1 MNATTMNATSVMS
14 FIITIILLI
23 CGYLA
28 LIQAVN
34 ALSRQ
39 SYYSSRNT
47 VLIDVVIAI
56 MYIIVCGFVGLLFL
70 YSGCN
75 MFVIYGVLALGVLI
89 AVILF
94 VRFCFLNRFGMRK
107 GNVALFLAYFAV
119 VLYLTIFM
127 RIGSEDTSVLTVP
140 FDDLRNALQNR
151 DPEMVQHMVSN
162 ILLFVPFGYLIPAMN
177 PDRLRK
183 CSFAFLGGIVCS
195 TVIEGVQ
202 MIFSLGQSD
211 IDDII
216 ANSIGA
222 VLGYLVVRLVW
233 KYNGIVI

>member
-1 MNATTMNATSVMS
+1 MIPISSMS
-14 FIITIILLI
+14 IFLTFILLI

-34 ALSRQ
+34 SISHQ

-47 VLIDVVIAI
+47 LLIDVVIAV
-56 MYIIVCGFVGLLFL
+56 MYIVICGVVGLLYI
-70 YSGCN
+70 YSGYN
-75 MFVIYGVLALGVLI
+75 MFIIYAALALGVLTVLI
-89 AVILF
+89 FFIN
-94 VRFCFLNRFGMRK
+94 FCWKNRQSMHVK
-107 GNVALFLAYFAV
+107 MVVLFLLYFGV

-127 RIGSEDTSVLTVP
+127 RIGSVDTSVLTTP
-140 FDDLRNALQNR
+140 FDDLKNAIQNR
-151 DPEMVQHMVSN
+151 DPAMVQHMALNV
-162 ILLFVPFGYLIPAMN
+162 LLFVPFGYLIPAMN

-195 TVIEGVQ
+195 TVIEGAQ
-202 MIFSLGQSD
+202 MIFCLGQSD

-222 VLGYLVVRLVW
+222 VIGYLIIRFVWQFQKNWRL
-233 KYNGIVI
+233 